1 MDEAQEIV
9 TELQGKTGRL
19 YRLPAGAISDRPTLW
34 RCIPLQDSEELA
46 FVAFPHRLLNSK
58 GERLAKE
65 QLVFGDARFNGL
77 KKQVSCPVDVAY
89 RDNEFAGLIV
99 SYMHG
104 GIGLE
109 QYLDLKKNDRCA
121 RRRTAHNLCVL
132 AQIASRLGCFL
143 GRMSPERILVNPSTC
158 RVFLAVDYAALAQ
171 RTHGLKGSLF
181 FRLPWQG
188 EVDLA
193 LHVYCLLNKRSTADL
208 ERRLWSTGDCSG
220 LDGPSAEEVRS
231 AVFGTAP
238 RSVFASALSLVDQN
252 KRLRG
257 IPRQFRRVLESGF
270 RFTRSGDAQRLS
282 MELCAIFELGETTY
296 RGWFSLMKD
305 KLKQLMFGARVPAE
319 RVRKSEQRPW
329 GLRGYGSAEVFW
341 ATTMWMSVAIGA
353 CSAVNGFAPFDMMV
367 AVLLGTPPRQFGI
380 EPSWLCIVIVVA
392 GSALYNLFVA
402 QRHPLLGYERH
413 QYCFSL
419 IAGTLLM
426 TLVGIVRYVL
436 LGGAL

>member
-1 MDEAQEIV
+1 
-9 TELQGKTGRL
+9 
-19 YRLPAGAISDRPTLW
+19 
-34 RCIPLQDSEELA
+34 
-46 FVAFPHRLLNSK
+46 
-58 GERLAKE
+58 
-65 QLVFGDARFNGL
+65 
-77 KKQVSCPVDVAY
+77 
-89 RDNEFAGLIV
+89 
-99 SYMHG
+99 
-104 GIGLE
+104 
-109 QYLDLKKNDRCA
+109 
-121 RRRTAHNLCVL
+121 
-132 AQIASRLGCFL
+132 
-143 GRMSPERILVNPSTC
+143 
-158 RVFLAVDYAALAQ
+158 
-171 RTHGLKGSLF
+171 
-181 FRLPWQG
+181 
-188 EVDLA
+188 
-193 LHVYCLLNKRSTADL
+193 
-208 ERRLWSTGDCSG
+208 
-220 LDGPSAEEVRS
+220 
-231 AVFGTAP
+231 
-238 RSVFASALSLVDQN
+238 
-252 KRLRG
+252 
-257 IPRQFRRVLESGF
+257 
-270 RFTRSGDAQRLS
+270 

-419 IAGTLLM
+419 IAGTVLM